1 KTNSGSWTGAA
12 NVGNAD
18 QAFEGSGLFADVHST
33 ISDGAKGNWG
43 GVAMDAAGDA
53 MDALGT
59 AMDPLG
65 SLAGAGIG
73 WLIEHVGFLK
83 KPLDLLAGDPE
94 AVTAKAQTWTN
105 VANTLNRTAQKY
117 QGD

>member
-1 KTNSGSWTGAA
+1 MAEENPLVAKTNSGSWTGAA

-65 SLAGAGIG
+65 SLDASGPRFPPAGRDSC
-73 WLIEHVGFLK
+73 
-83 KPLDLLAGDPE
+83 KPSDRLDGCP
-94 AVTAKAQTWTN
+94 
-105 VANTLNRTAQKY
+105 
-117 QGD
+117 